1 MKTAS
6 KPADVSAEAIR
17 FGVEIETMV
26 PATAGLTIGSY
37 HSGRAVV
44 HATALDGSRVTAPVF
59 GGHYW
64 KAERDGSIQVESGFA
79 PCEFVSPILHGE
91 AGIQALR
98 EFVRFARAIGAKVNA
113 SCGLHVTV
121 GVPSVIGTAETPQ
134 VAAFVR
140 KLVHFAKQNAW
151 AIYAQ
156 TGTDRHLNHYA
167 HQLADGVAGNLAKM
181 CRAGSATQASILAED
196 CGRGMVNLRKAFAGA
211 NGAIEFRAFA
221 GTLNEFKV
229 LHHVATALGLMR
241 RAAVA
246 RVVGRFQKS
255 PKKNRAAD
263 AVAALR
269 RLWRVLGWCDAT
281 ECQPV
286 ALGLFGALHAE
297 FGQYRATALEM
308 AAKFEERFPAA
319 NL

>member
-1 MKTAS
+1 M
-6 KPADVSAEAIR
+6 
-17 FGVEIETMV
+17 
-26 PATAGLTIGSY
+26 
-37 HSGRAVV
+37 V

-246 RVVGRFQKS
+246 RGAEPPFRYHPATRWSAALPRS
-255 PKKNRAAD
+255 PRRRSRAASHGGG
-263 AVAALR
+263 
-269 RLWRVLGWCDAT
+269 LGS
-281 ECQPV
+281 
-286 ALGLFGALHAE
+286 AE
-297 FGQYRATALEM
+297 FRRQIGLAL
-308 AAKFEERFPAA
+308 PAGFR
-319 NL
+319 